1 MLAYRPMIEPQ
12 LYGAPA
18 RMSPG
23 VHELYYLRRA
33 WRLRFDNNSAPTMRV
48 IEDLQGAELELAL
61 LLEELSSAVSQSVA
75 AAVGPGFRPGAGQ
88 CLQLVLAD
96 RPATGAYRE
105 WHADQPEIGDY
116 ILTLTLE
123 GDCLIE
129 LEAYEEGSARQQ
141 RARCRRMLQTAG
153 SYYLIH
159 GPSLAPLMH
168 RVLGGASAARF
179 SLTCRY
185 VVGSPPPVPRGVA
198 RDEDRME
205 RITSRAA
212 VLAEQERQR
221 QASAS

>member
-1 MLAYRPMIEPQ
+1 M
-12 LYGAPA
+12 
-18 RMSPG
+18 
-23 VHELYYLRRA
+23 
-33 WRLRFDNNSAPTMRV
+33 
-48 IEDLQGAELELAL
+48 
-61 LLEELSSAVSQSVA
+61 
-75 AAVGPGFRPGAGQ
+75 
-88 CLQLVLAD
+88 
-96 RPATGAYRE
+96 
-105 WHADQPEIGDY
+105 
-116 ILTLTLE
+116 TLTLE

-141 RARCRRMLQTAG
+141 RAWCKRMLQTAG

-212 VLAEQERQR
+212 VLAEQERQW